1 MNFSLLLEFIK
12 CKLVTLFDFDLRYL
26 KIFHVAAH
34 NQYLVRQHTLC
45 ELFECIHFCLH
56 RWTFNPAVLTKANV
70 VRSGEVAAGAE
81 GGSSQ
86 FLVGDLV
93 QICYDIDRIKLLQRG
108 HGEWAEAMLP
118 VRVWKIFSLI
128 WANVTT
134 PRPYCNV
141 YRNIILAYAFTCT
154 MLSIPVSVE
163 CCVLR
168 LIFKKTWSNSRNGA
182 L

>member
-1 MNFSLLLEFIK
+1 MN
-12 CKLVTLFDFDLRYL
+12 
-26 KIFHVAAH
+26 
-34 NQYLVRQHTLC
+34 C
-45 ELFECIHFCLH
+45 ESISQLFESINFCIH

-118 VRVWKIFSLI
+118 VRV
-128 WANVTT
+128 
-134 PRPYCNV
+134 
-141 YRNIILAYAFTCT
+141 
-154 MLSIPVSVE
+154 
-163 CCVLR
+163 
-168 LIFKKTWSNSRNGA
+168 
-182 L
+182 

>member
-1 MNFSLLLEFIK
+1 MHVWMHNFRIL
-12 CKLVTLFDFDLRYL
+12 
-26 KIFHVAAH
+26 
-34 NQYLVRQHTLC
+34 
-45 ELFECIHFCLH
+45 

-118 VRVWKIFSLI
+118 VRAWHHFTLFVQIQPPSQ
-128 WANVTT
+128 WA
-134 PRPYCNV
+134 
-141 YRNIILAYAFTCT
+141 
-154 MLSIPVSVE
+154 
-163 CCVLR
+163 
-168 LIFKKTWSNSRNGA
+168 
-182 L
+182 

>member
-1 MNFSLLLEFIK
+1 MLKASCQSYTYMLYSYNLKIW
-12 CKLVTLFDFDLRYL
+12 FDFFFLML
-26 KIFHVAAH
+26 
-34 NQYLVRQHTLC
+34 
-45 ELFECIHFCLH
+45 

-118 VRVWKIFSLI
+118 VRISDTITPIYAVVTTVDVIY
-128 WANVTT
+128 ANV
-134 PRPYCNV
+134 NL
-141 YRNIILAYAFTCT
+141 NL
-154 MLSIPVSVE
+154 LSH
-163 CCVLR
+163 
-168 LIFKKTWSNSRNGA
+168 
-182 L
+182 

>member
-1 MNFSLLLEFIK
+1 M
-12 CKLVTLFDFDLRYL
+12 C
-26 KIFHVAAH
+26 
-34 NQYLVRQHTLC
+34 
-45 ELFECIHFCLH
+45 

-118 VRVWKIFSLI
+118 VRGS
-128 WANVTT
+128 A
-134 PRPYCNV
+134 PYPPQ
-141 YRNIILAYAFTCT
+141 I
-154 MLSIPVSVE
+154 
-163 CCVLR
+163 
-168 LIFKKTWSNSRNGA
+168 SRTK
-182 L
+182 LWF